1 MSVCE
6 LHLRHCMLY
15 EFKKGST
22 TTDTVKNICEVYGE
36 HTLNLRKCQRWFSK
50 FRKGDFDL
58 SDEPRSGRPTAFN
71 PEALKALIELEPQLT
86 TDEIAERLGSSSS
99 TVHRHLI
106 QLGKVSK
113 LGKWVPHELTVSNR
127 IQRMNICASLRDR
140 QNNRSFLDQIITGD
154 EKWILYCNPK
164 RKRQWLSPG
173 QSSLQC
179 PKPGLHPRKVLLCV
193 WWDIREIIHFELLKQ
208 NQAVTAEIYSQQL
221 ERLQAALVKKRPS
234 LVNRK
239 GVLFHHDNARP
250 HTARIT
256 VEKIKNFNWELLP
269 HPPYSPDLAPSDYH
283 LFRSMQ
289 HFLSGKNFNNSEDV
303 KSALNEYFNSK
314 SQKFSE
320 NGIRKLT
327 DRWEKVIETDG

>member
-1 MSVCE
+1 
-6 LHLRHCMLY
+6 MLY

-22 TTDTVKNICEVYGE
+22 TADTVKNICEVYGE
-36 HTLNLRKCQRWFSK
+36 HALNLRKCQRWFSK

-140 QNNRSFLDQIITGD
+140 QNNRAFLDQIITGD
-154 EKWILYCNPK
+154 EKCVLYCNPK

-179 PKPGLHPRKVLLCV
+179 PKPGLHLRKVL
-193 WWDIREIIHFELLKQ
+193 F
-208 NQAVTAEIYSQQL
+208 QQL
-221 ERLQAALVKKRPS
+221 ERLQAALVEKRPS

-256 VEKIKNFNWELLP
+256 VEKIKNFSWELLP
-269 HPPYSPDLAPSDYH
+269 HPPYSPDLVPSDYH

-314 SQKFSE
+314 FQKFFE

-327 DRWEKVIETDG
+327 DRWEKVIETDGQYIDD